1 MTKATSLLLLLLLQV
16 SSIADAQSKKAKTSG
31 TDSSIPPGANHIVLR
46 SIDDAKQV
54 FIYSPILGIPEVPQP
69 QDGLYRIEVNEKGK
83 VAAVTIL
90 RGISPNADTFV
101 MKQLV
106 AWYAKP
112 GPPRVV
118 DLPVPYGS
126 TPKLLNPFTSPRTGL
141 PPHGGHTPPPPH

>member
-1 MTKATSLLLLLLLQV
+1 MIGLAVLLVTLPLYAESHKVKKASVDDRAIPKGALQV
-16 SSIADAQSKKAKTSG
+16 KLKS
-31 TDSSIPPGANHIVLR
+31 V
-46 SIDDAKQV
+46 DDAKQY
-54 FIYSPILGIPEVPQP
+54 FTYSSTIAIPEVPQP

-90 RGISPNADTFV
+90 KGISPNADTFV

-112 GPPRVV
+112 GPIRIV
-118 DLPVPYGS
+118 DLPVPYVA

-141 PPHGGHTPPPPH
+141 PPHGGHTPPPQH